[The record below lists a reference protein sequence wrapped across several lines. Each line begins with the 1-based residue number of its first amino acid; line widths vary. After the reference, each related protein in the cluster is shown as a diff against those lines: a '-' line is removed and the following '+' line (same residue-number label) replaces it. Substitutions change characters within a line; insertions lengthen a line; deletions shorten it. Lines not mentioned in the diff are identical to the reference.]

1 MKLFKLL
8 GIGCI
13 LVVLV
18 MVFGTMYNS
27 IPQKEQENETTTTE
41 IVKKVKANKDGEIL
55 KKGRKGEYHYIV
67 VWDELSEYTIVYY
80 IDEGEWDALNVGDIY
95 QPTARQKVRGYIYPL
110 TMVKIEQRANER
122 LQEVL

>member
-1 MKLFKLL
+1 MRNNKMKLFKLL

-27 IPQKEQENETTTTE
+27 IPQEQEKETTTE
-41 IVKKVKANKDGEIL
+41 IVQKVKANKDGEIL

-80 IDEGEWDALNVGDIY
+80 IDEGEWDAVNIGDIY
-95 QPTARQKVRGYIYPL
+95 
-110 TMVKIEQRANER
+110 
-122 LQEVL
+122 

>member
-1 MKLFKLL
+1 MRNNNMKLFKLL

-27 IPQKEQENETTTTE
+27 IPQKQEQEDETTTE
-41 IVKKVKANKDGEIL
+41 IVQKVKANKDGEIL

-80 IDEGEWDALNVGDIY
+80 IDEGEWDAVNVGDIY
-95 QPTARQKVRGYIYPL
+95 
-110 TMVKIEQRANER
+110 
-122 LQEVL
+122 

>member
-1 MKLFKLL
+1 MRNNNMKLFKLL

-27 IPQKEQENETTTTE
+27 IPQKQEQETITQE
-41 IVKKVKANKDGEIL
+41 VVQKVKANKDGEIL

-67 VWDELSEYTIVYY
+67 VWDELSGYTIVYY
-80 IDEGEWDALNVGDIY
+80 IDEGEWDAVNVGDIY
-95 QPTARQKVRGYIYPL
+95 
-110 TMVKIEQRANER
+110 
-122 LQEVL
+122 